1 MRTFLPSV
9 RRWTTVLLMA
19 LLPAAIL
26 LPSATLFPSAVM
38 AFEAADNDA
47 FYLGLGTSNI
57 ETNNSDDLLSGSNM
71 LGGIRIGLFWT
82 FFLEIGWGN
91 IAYFD
96 TQNVGGV
103 TEEVLFS
110 TTGPHLG
117 AGLIIPIRAIQL
129 GAKYQRSVNNRW
141 SEERKDQLTGT
152 TISNISGD
160 ISFDSYFVFTRMGE
174 TGAFEIGARRDLI
187 RDTDSIVANS
197 FGVYIMW
204 NISLKE

>member
-1 MRTFLPSV
+1 MRTFLRSM
-9 RRWTTVLLMA
+9 RRWTPILALAFFLL
-19 LLPAAIL
+19 
-26 LPSATLFPSAVM
+26 SATLFPSAAM

-47 FYLGLGTSNI
+47 FYLGAGTSNI
-57 ETNNSDDLLSGSNM
+57 ETNNSNELLDGSNF

-82 FFLEIGWGN
+82 LFIELGYGN
-91 IAYFD
+91 IAYLD
-96 TQNVGGV
+96 TRDVGGV
-103 TEEVLFS
+103 TEEVYFS
-110 TTGPHLG
+110 TTGPHGG

-129 GAKYQRSVNNRW
+129 GAKYQRSINNKW
-141 SEERKDQLTGT
+141 SEKRTDQSTGT

-187 RDTDSIVANS
+187 RDTDSVVSNS

-204 NISLKE
+204 NISLK